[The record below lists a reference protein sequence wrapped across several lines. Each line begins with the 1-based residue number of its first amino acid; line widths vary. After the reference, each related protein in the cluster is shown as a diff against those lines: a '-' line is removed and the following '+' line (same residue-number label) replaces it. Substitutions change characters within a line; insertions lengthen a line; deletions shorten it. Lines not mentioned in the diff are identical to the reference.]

1 MCVKKHCL
9 FLYSFAL
16 FVFAHTGCD
25 ARERERGC
33 FFLKL
38 EEEVFVVS
46 VLDKV
51 LEIEIKILSIILL
64 LCLLG
69 FRSPFYLILSYY
81 NSLTHSTYLI
91 NHLSIFISLICFNIL
106 ILFFTTNINSK
117 THKKLKTKKKKKK
130 TKNKKQKRKYIS
142 VMKIMLLLLDSPPQH
157 TSHHCQRRR
166 FPSFF
171 WPSKFRSWSHP
182 LLLLV
187 IVVILFKIKR
197 FVFIYLL

>member
-1 MCVKKHCL
+1 M
-9 FLYSFAL
+9 YSFAL

-25 ARERERGC
+25 ARERERERERERLL
-33 FFLKL
+33 FFEVRK
-38 EEEVFVVS
+38 EEVFVVS

-130 TKNKKQKRKYIS
+130 KQKTKNKKESTFQLWK
-142 VMKIMLLLLDSPPQH
+142 
-157 TSHHCQRRR
+157 
-166 FPSFF
+166 
-171 WPSKFRSWSHP
+171 
-182 LLLLV
+182 
-187 IVVILFKIKR
+187 
-197 FVFIYLL
+197 